1 MLIFTRLEQYDV
13 GGATAIAV
21 VMLAGS
27 FVLLFGIHAIGMVA
41 RRRPARSEVL
51 A

>member
-1 MLIFTRLEQYDV
+1 M

-27 FVLLFGIHAIGMVA
+27 FALLLGIHAIGMVG
-41 RRRPARSEVL
+41 RRRPARSQVV